1 MKHAR
6 ELKQQMAERNWKSWL
21 RAEQQAKTIQELLTL
36 VDGAMEVVALF
47 GANGSPSQKEW
58 AKEWTEK
65 AAKLGAG
72 FD

>member
-1 MKHAR
+1 
-6 ELKQQMAERNWKSWL
+6 MADHYYFDEDPTHPYVK
-21 RAEQQAKTIQELLTL
+21 AEVFYDALTL

-47 GANGSPSQKEW
+47 GANGIQSQKHW

-65 AAKLGAG
+65 AAKLGAS